1 MHKVKLGVFTIMNE
15 IILNCRPYEK
25 GKNEKYIIEVMNNID
40 EVLLYKVLL
49 GSNGVWDCLSDF
61 SEKHEFIWAPENE
74 GTYNIMVQ
82 ARRKNCKS
90 VFEFIEKIE
99 FSVGK
104 EEKKLI
110 NGVFLDNNTYDVG
123 NKLQLNVDS
132 SKLSLMYRYWIK
144 RKNGWQIIKEYTSNN
159 TLEYTLTEP
168 GNKQIL
174 VECKKIDS
182 QNKYDDFEIVNF
194 NVREI
199 HRTVIT
205 DFKCLSYDMTA
216 GKELSFEV
224 EVDNSSNSMSLFKF
238 VKIDCDGNVFVLQ
251 DFSSKKLFNYIEK
264 NSGEFKLLC
273 ILRNMYSN
281 KEYDDKAILKYT
293 VKPYEDVSIKK
304 FTTDIISPQLCG
316 SEITLKAVVTGG
328 KDLRYR
334 FIVEKLEIADAENK
348 RAKDEAAASVLCEKE
363 VNVEQKACEDKN
375 GCIEFCI
382 HNNERYELNKDN
394 IVLDTGDIDDD
405 CYMWKSEKGGKYN
418 LYLITKDESSTIYED
433 IRKLEFIVDE
443 ISLEPVKINQVNI
456 EPAVTRLLKNQE
468 ILVEV
473 NASGGSELKYSF
485 IHLKDDEKI
494 DEIIYSNNNWVN
506 FKSEI
511 LGRNYLE
518 IRVKD
523 KYSKKEYDCHEIIPI
538 DVYDYIPAKI
548 DYILKDIKERYI
560 VGEKIN
566 FEVICPNTK
575 TVQYKYKLKINY
587 RDVEE
592 IEYGSDSV
600 FQFIPKCSGRY
611 NFIFYCKNIKS
622 SEGYDDLKE
631 IIIDVN
637 DSMPIINTS
646 LMVDKTE
653 IACGEDV
660 TLSVTSQG
668 GAEVLYEFYIME
680 KGEWNLIQPFSR
692 KDYYTFIPFYTGEY
706 NVLVLAKSAYYK
718 GAYEDF
724 TTIKL
729 NVKNQ

>member
-1 MHKVKLGVFTIMNE
+1 MNE

-25 GKNEKYIIEVMNNID
+25 GEDKKYIIEVMNNID
-40 EVLLYKVLL
+40 EILLYKVLI
-49 GSNGVWDCLSDF
+49 GSNGIWDCISDF
-61 SEKHEFIWAPENE
+61 SQSQEFIWIPENE
-74 GTYNIMVQ
+74 GTYTIMVQ
-82 ARRKNCKS
+82 ARRENSKS
-90 VFEFIEKIE
+90 VFEFIEKME

-144 RKNGWQIIKEYTSNN
+144 RNNGWQIIKEYTSNN
-159 TLEYTLTEP
+159 TLEYTLTES

-174 VECKKIDS
+174 VECKQLDS

-194 NVREI
+194 NVKEI
-199 HRTVIT
+199 NGSVIT
-205 DFKCLSYDMTA
+205 DFRCLSYDMTA

-224 EVDNSSNSMSLFKF
+224 EVDNYINSMSLFKF
-238 VKIDCDGNVFVLQ
+238 VKIDCDGNAAVLQ

-264 NSGEFKLLC
+264 NSGEFQLLC
-273 ILRNMYSN
+273 ILRNMYSP
-281 KEYDDKAILKYT
+281 KEYDDKALLKYKI
-293 VKPYEDVSIKK
+293 KPYEDICIKK
-304 FTTDIISPQLCG
+304 FTTDLMSPQLCG
-316 SEITLKAVVTGG
+316 SEITLKGVVTGG
-328 KDLRYR
+328 KELRYR
-334 FIVEKLEIADAENK
+334 FIVEKQDTVDTGNR

-363 VNVEQKACEDKN
+363 DNVEQRTCKDK
-375 GCIEFCI
+375 IEYLEFNFDK
-382 HNNERYELNKDN
+382 HKSYEIKKSD
-394 IVLDTGDIDDD
+394 IVLDTEYIDVDN
-405 CYMWKSEKGGKYN
+405 YVWKTEQGGKYN
-418 LYLITKDESSTIYED
+418 IYLIAKDKSSSVCED
-433 IRKLEFIVDE
+433 LRKLEFVVDE
-443 ISLEPVKINQVNI
+443 ISLEPVKIDQVNI
-456 EPAVTRLLKNQE
+456 EPAITRLLKNQE

-506 FKSEI
+506 FKSEA
-511 LGRNYLE
+511 LGKNYLE
-518 IRVKD
+518 ILVKD
-523 KYSKKEYDCHEIIPI
+523 KHSKKEYDCHEIIPI

-548 DYILKDIKERYI
+548 DYILKDIRERYI

-566 FEVICPNTK
+566 LEVICPNTK

-592 IEYGSDSV
+592 IEYDCDSI

-611 NFIFYCKNIKS
+611 NFIFYCRNRKS
-622 SEGYDDLKE
+622 TEPYDDLKE

-646 LMVDKTE
+646 LVVDKTD
-653 IACGEDV
+653 ILCGEDV
-660 TLSVTSQG
+660 TLNVTSQG
-668 GAEVLYEFYIME
+668 GMEVLYEFYIME
-680 KGEWNLIQPFSR
+680 NGQWNIIQPFSR

-724 TTIKL
+724 TTMKL
-729 NVKNQ
+729 NVRGAGHIQKIN